1 MKITK
6 EQLVKIWTDILG
18 VESVDP
24 DKSVFD
30 LGMDSIKVLEISD
43 EIFNRAQTRLEWK
56 DFNVT
61 TTLNETLAMI
71 NTPS

>member
-6 EQLVKIWTDILG
+6 EQLEKIWTDIL
-18 VESVDP
+18 ELDSIDP

-30 LGMDSIKVLEISD
+30 LGMDSIKALDISD
-43 EIFNRAQTRLEWK
+43 EIFNRTQTRLEWR

-61 TTLNETLAMI
+61 TTLNETLAML
-71 NTPS
+71 NTPA

>member
-6 EQLVKIWTDILG
+6 EQLEKIWTDIL
-18 VESVDP
+18 ELDSIDP

-30 LGMDSIKVLEISD
+30 LGMDSIKALDISD
-43 EIFNRAQTRLEWK
+43 EIFSRTQIRLEWK

-61 TTLNETLAMI
+61 TTLNETLAML
-71 NTPS
+71 NTPA